1 MPRPVNLQTPHR
13 QRGMSMLEVLVAFII
28 LAVGL
33 LGLAG
38 LQANALKNN
47 QSSLQRSQ
55 AIMLSYSI
63 LDAIRADRT
72 NANSYAMS
80 KTCNAPSGSSLV
92 NSTQSTWISNL
103 KTALGDNTTT
113 CGAIDCDAGTC
124 LITITWDDSRGGGG
138 STETLE
144 TEGRI

>member
-1 MPRPVNLQTPHR
+1 MPRTITLQTPHR
-13 QRGMSMLEVLVAFII
+13 QRGTSMLEVLVAFII

-63 LDAIRADRT
+63 LDAIRADRA

-80 KTCNAPSGSSLV
+80 ATCSVPSGSSLV
-92 NSTQSTWISNL
+92 KSTQNIWIANL
-103 KTALGDNTTT
+103 KTALGNNAST
-113 CGAIDCDAGTC
+113 CGSIACNAGTC
-124 LITITWDDSRGGGG
+124 TITITWDDSRGGGS
-138 STETLE
+138 STETLV

>member
-1 MPRPVNLQTPHR
+1 MPRPIILQTPHQ

-63 LDAIRADRT
+63 LDAIRADRA
-72 NANSYAMS
+72 NAASYSM
-80 KTCNAPSGSSLV
+80 TTTDTAPSGSSLIS
-92 NSTQSTWISNL
+92 STQGTWINNL
-103 KTALGDNTTT
+103 KTALGDSSSTK
-113 CGAIDCDAGTC
+113 GGIACDASTC
-124 LITITWDDSRGGGG
+124 TITITWDDTRGGGT
-138 STETLE
+138 STEPLV

>member
-1 MPRPVNLQTPHR
+1 MPRPIIPQTPHR
-13 QRGMSMLEVLVAFII
+13 QRGMSLLEVLVAFIV

-63 LDAIRADRT
+63 LDAIRADRA
-72 NANSYAMS
+72 NASSYAMS
-80 KTCNAPSGSSLV
+80 EACSAPSGSSLV
-92 NSTQSTWISNL
+92 NSTQSLWIGNL
-103 KTALGDNTTT
+103 KTALGNNAST
-113 CGAIDCDAGTC
+113 CGTIACNAGTC
-124 LITITWDDSRGGGG
+124 TITIKWDDSRGGGT
-138 STETLE
+138 STETLV
-144 TEGRI
+144 TEGGI

>member
-1 MPRPVNLQTPHR
+1 
-13 QRGMSMLEVLVAFII
+13 MSMLEVLVAFII

-63 LDAIRADRT
+63 LDAIRADR
-72 NANSYAMS
+72 ANSASYTMAA
-80 KTCNAPSGSSLV
+80 TGTAPSGSSLI
-92 NSTQSTWISNL
+92 SATQGAWINNL
-103 KTALGDNTTT
+103 KTVLGSSSSTQ
-113 CGAIDCDAGTC
+113 GSIACDTSKC
-124 LITITWDDSRGGGG
+124 TITITWDDTRGGGT
-138 STETLE
+138 STETLV
-144 TEGRI
+144 TEARI

>member
-1 MPRPVNLQTPHR
+1 MPRPITLQTPHR

-63 LDAIRADRT
+63 LDAIRADRA
-72 NANSYAMS
+72 NAAAYTLAG
-80 KTCNAPSGSSLV
+80 TGTAPSGSSLISA
-92 NSTQSTWISNL
+92 NQAAWISNL
-103 KTALGDNTTT
+103 KTALGGTAEGGIACNAST
-113 CGAIDCDAGTC
+113 CT
-124 LITITWDDSRGGGG
+124 ITITWDDSRGGG
-138 STETLE
+138 TTAETLV
-144 TEGRI
+144 TESRI